1 MKAEEAAA
9 PQDSDAVERWRS
21 RARVRAMRLKALE
34 VQLDQMKTRE
44 MCDALRE
51 ARAFTRAPLTRTTS
65 RRARVRPAGGDARGV
80 AYKWLAREEGVEN

>member
-51 ARAFTRAPLTRTTS
+51 ARAFTRAPLTRT
-65 RRARVRPAGGDARGV
+65 
-80 AYKWLAREEGVEN
+80 LA